1 MLSWN
6 CRTCVSKG
14 PAVLTFLGPKHRFC
28 DRINRRDFL
37 QVGALGIGG
46 LTLADVLR
54 LRAESGSRRPRAV
67 IMVCLAGGP
76 SHLDMY
82 DLKPNAPVDYRGE
95 FKPIK
100 TNVPG
105 FDICEHM
112 PLQATIA
119 DKLAL
124 VRTLQFV
131 EPMQHELE
139 EVYTGFSK
147 ASKRPSFGAVVSK
160 FRGADSKLPSYVS
173 LDYGE
178 RTTSYES
185 PQYLGASHAP
195 LQVSGTSGV
204 RNLSLPWNMPA
215 KRFED
220 RRGLMH
226 SFDGYRR
233 EIDRQCESQ
242 DMDAFNARA
251 FDIITSPK
259 ARDAFDLSR
268 EPERV
273 RAKYGNKDD
282 KYVYVGTKPDTLW
295 EGHRFLLARRL
306 VEAGVPVVTLR
317 VASWDHHGNVVS
329 GAGGTIFLSLKTALP
344 LLDRSI
350 HALVTDLHERGLDKE
365 VLVLVWGEFGRTPK
379 ITQHGRDHWPDA
391 SFALFAGAAQT
402 GQVIGETDC
411 RGERP
416 KNRPLTAQNVIGTVY
431 HTLGIDWKQKVNDFS
446 GRPTQLLDDGEP
458 IQELVG

>member
-1 MLSWN
+1 VQSL
-6 CRTCVSKG
+6 
-14 PAVLTFLGPKHRFC
+14 PASNPL
-28 DRINRRDFL
+28 NRRDFL
-37 QVGALGIGG
+37 RAGALGLGS

-54 LRAESGSRRPRAV
+54 LRAETGAPTPRAV

-76 SHLDMY
+76 SHMDMY
-82 DLKPNAPVDYRGE
+82 DLKPNAPADYRGE
-95 FKPIK
+95 FKPIR

-124 VRTLQFV
+124 VRTVQFV

-139 EVYTGFSK
+139 EVYTGFPR

-160 FRGADSKLPSYVS
+160 YRGGDSKLPSYVS

-185 PQYLGASHAP
+185 PQYLGAAHAP
-195 LQVSGTSGV
+195 LQVAGTSGV
-204 RNLSLPWNMPA
+204 RNLSLPRA
-215 KRFED
+215 VTSGRLDD
-220 RRGLMH
+220 RRALME
-226 SFDGYRR
+226 SFDAHRR
-233 EIDRQCESQ
+233 EIDRQRESQ
-242 DMDAFNARA
+242 DMDAFTARA
-251 FDIITSPK
+251 IDIMTSSK

-268 EPERV
+268 EPDKVLSR
-273 RAKYGNKDD
+273 YGSRDD
-282 KYVYVGTKPDTLW
+282 KYIYVGTKPDSPW
-295 EGHRFLLARRL
+295 EGQKFLLARRL

-329 GAGGTIFLSLKTALP
+329 GAGGTIWLSLRTALP

-350 HALVTDLHERGLDKE
+350 HALVTDLHDRGLDKE
-365 VLVLVWGEFGRTPK
+365 VLVVVWGEFGRTPK
-379 ITQHGRDHWPDA
+379 ISQNGRDHWPETG
-391 SFALFAGAAQT
+391 FALFAGAART
-402 GQVIGETDC
+402 GQVIGETDS

-416 KNRPLTAQNVIGTVY
+416 RSRGVGAQNILGTIY
-431 HTLGIDWKQKVNDFS
+431 HTLGIDWKQKVNDFT

-458 IQELVG
+458 IPELVEG